1 MIIVHVL
8 LALAFQF
15 GMAILVAWVAGKKN
29 RNAGLWFF
37 YGFFFHV
44 IALLHV
50 LLVPKKKVKKVA
62 PSSIE
67 PVVSQVKPMEQV
79 KQIREL
85 PHEY

>member
-15 GMAILVAWVAGKKN
+15 CMALLIAWLAGRKN

-50 LLVPKKKVKKVA
+50 LLVPKKRVKKVA
-62 PSSIE
+62 PPPAE
-67 PVVSQVKPMEQV
+67 PVVPQIKPMEQV
-79 KQIREL
+79 KQIREM

>member
-8 LALAFQF
+8 GALAFQL
-15 GMAILVAWVAGKKN
+15 GMAILVAWLAGKKN
-29 RNAGLWFF
+29 RNTGLWFF
-37 YGFFFHV
+37 YGFFFSV

-50 LLVPKKKVKKVA
+50 LLVPKKKVKKIV
-62 PSSIE
+62 PP
-67 PVVSQVKPMEQV
+67 PVELAVPQVKPMEHV

>member
-15 GMAILVAWVAGKKN
+15 GMALLIAWLAGKKN

-50 LLVPKKKVKKVA
+50 LLVPKKKAKVVTPPPA
-62 PSSIE
+62 K
-67 PVVSQVKPMEQV
+67 PVIPQVKPMEQV
-79 KQIREL
+79 KQIREM